1 MLIFYVRHGEPIY
14 HPNQLTPLGEKQAES
29 VAGRLV
35 RCGIDEIYAS
45 TSNRAMQTA
54 APLCRLLGKEMIPLD
69 FLNEH
74 NASTIM
80 RVTTP
85 DGVNEWVW
93 SHPYYS
99 EILAGREVREMGDR
113 WYEHPEF
120 ARFPFG
126 ELIDTV
132 GRELDALLASHG
144 YVHEPDRGLYRVTRR
159 TNEKRIA
166 IFAHEGMG
174 KIVMSHLLDI
184 PYPYYATHFDMD
196 HTGVTVIR
204 LDDDT
209 LEYTENEPKAYAR
222 ARVLTLSNDGHLYHD
237 GFPPIHHSSRTINE
251 Y

>member
-14 HPNQLTPLGEKQAES
+14 KPNQLTPLGEKQAES
-29 VAGRLV
+29 VAKRLAQW
-35 RCGIDEIYAS
+35 DMDTIYAS

-54 APLCRLLGKEMIPLD
+54 EPLCRLLGKEMVLLD

-74 NASTIM
+74 NASSIM
-80 RVTTP
+80 QVTSP
-85 DGVNEWVW
+85 DGVRAWVW
-93 SHPYYS
+93 AHPYYS
-99 EILAGREVREMGDR
+99 ELLSSREVREMGDR
-113 WYEHPEF
+113 WYEHPELADF
-120 ARFPFG
+120 SFG
-126 ELIDTV
+126 PLVDTV

-144 YVHEPDRGLYRVTRR
+144 YEHDRERGLYRVVNRAT
-159 TNEKRIA
+159 EKKIV

-184 PYPYYATHFDMD
+184 PFPYYATRFEMD

-209 LEYTENEPKAYAR
+209 TKYPETARDYAR
-222 ARVLTLSNDGHLYHD
+222 ARVLTLSNDGHLFRD
-237 GFPPIHHSSRTINE
+237 GFPPIHHSSRMINE